1 MCPGQT
7 VIADTCYFATADT
20 VLTIL
25 SGTTGARVVD
35 DDGCG
40 VTGGGSKATYTST
53 AFETVTL
60 TGACYPLTTCTSQ
73 VQYLVSG
80 NACPPS
86 PPSPPPPNS
95 MPSPSPPP
103 PPSPSPP
110 PPPSPSPPPPPPS
123 PSPSPPPPSPSPPQP
138 PPANP
143 PPIGTWPFFLG
154 DTVTFY
160 GAAGIPDA
168 TAQDKSCFLD
178 VISGTLNIPS
188 SNIFITGS
196 TRVNSSSITMGMH
209 ILQPTQADITRLYNV
224 LMATFPAAWPSSS
237 FLQGLRNR
245 GCFTTATYAVDP
257 PLTGTATVIDPNAK
271 SASITVE
278 YVGLISINS
287 IVEDLIRNDA
297 GTWLGLNPLNITA
310 KILGQTARGA
320 NVQLTF
326 YDLQQSIA
334 TAHMN
339 LFLTLVPSVFP
350 EPFIDYMQ
358 NNGLPM
364 VTAINPPSPPPPNP
378 PPPNP
383 PPPSPS
389 PPRPPKPAPP
399 PAMSYSASCGPFTDI
414 SPQKPCAVTL
424 CIGQTLSV
432 DSCFFT
438 NQDTMVYLM
447 DASNTTVAQDDDG
460 CGVVSGG
467 AKIRYSYASA
477 VPATFNI
484 MGTCYPGS
492 SCTSTMQYT
501 VTGASCSGATL
512 SPPPPSTVIQ
522 PPPPPASIFTTC
534 NNAFG
539 ATTPYAGCNITLC
552 SGQSVDFNTCGLG
565 YSPGTY
571 LQLYDTVTGA
581 LLVSMPNGCSAS
593 GNSLQYYNTE
603 VARKTVTI
611 KAGCV
616 SGQNCNAAVQY
627 LVQGECHAD
636 YVLCNGVFGTNTT
649 TPTLYCPVA
658 LCPYQYLTADTC
670 YFGATMDTVVRVLDA
685 TNNGTVAQAVGG
697 CTAANSNA
705 LSFWNTDTTKTKTY
719 WLAGSCI
726 TNKTCH
732 GSLEYTVAGPKCPS
746 PPPSLPP
753 PSPPAL
759 VPASPPPPYT
769 PSNGYVRCNNVFDAN
784 TPYVACNVTLCVGQ
798 SITINT
804 CGLGVASPNTY
815 LELYDASNTRLVSLP
830 DGCCSGK
837 YLQYYNL
844 DSASK
849 TVTIRAGCAPGTSCS
864 GAVQYLVQG
873 ACLGNYVQCSVFN
886 TNSPSQQ
893 CCFNLCPY
901 QYVTADTWYTSD
913 SVLTLSDGTTNKTIT
928 QAAGCCSNPNV
939 LTYWN
944 TDLSLTK
951 KYCLSG
957 ACAPGKSCLG
967 LVEYMIGGPATCPAS
982 GAPPPPPSPSPPPVL
997 TLPPP
1002 STPASPPPPPSPPA
1016 KTVCNAAFSDTV
1028 PYAPCPI
1035 KLCTFQR
1042 VLADTCG
1049 SGRTQNTQVSI
1060 LDAYNN
1066 TIVQSFDGCGFGS
1079 SGPAL
1084 LAFNNTGAKSLFW
1097 ITAQCTP
1104 GFACSGAVEY
1114 YTDGPPC
1121 AGPPPP
1127 PSPPPSPPAPPPNPP
1142 PSPPSPPN
1150 GFTVCGAG
1158 FTASSPYGGCN
1169 VTLCS
1174 GQSIQINTCAAGYAA
1189 DTYLE
1194 MHDTFTGAR
1203 LLALPNGCSNVNSY
1217 TQYYNSD
1224 TGSKMVTIKA
1234 GCTAGK
1240 SCSGTVQYLVQGSCH
1255 GSYTLCSNFTTA
1267 SPSTPCEFS
1276 LCPSQF
1282 VTADTC
1288 WWDYT
1293 ANTVLKVL
1301 DASLGNVTVA
1311 QAVGGCTSTNPNA
1324 LTYWNTDAVLTKKYY
1339 LTGACAAGKTCTGS
1353 VEFLIGG
1360 PPCPGM
1366 CPPAAS
1372 HKIARPLPGTVPVFL
1387 RCDCLIVRAI
1397 DQTTMRTQSEKLY
1410 LAIFWYLAFWIT
1422 TVAAVPDGDG
1432 VGAAGAAGV
1441 AFVPVATIAIA
1452 VAAATAAQRG
1462 AKHPRRETAR
1472 ERRQR
1477 LKASGKCTDC
1487 GVADGAW
1494 NAAHTRQGVY
1504 CMPCASKRK
1513 QREEKAKNRVKRAHR
1528 LKAAGKCTKCGEAD
1542 AAWNSA
1548 HTKRLAR
1555 CTTCCTK
1562 NNQHKNEKREQRL
1575 TDNLCVE
1582 CGEKPPRTGVTKCDE
1597 CHETM
1602 LKRCAEA
1609 HKRAVTVGMCRNL
1622 CGRPARPG
1630 MTNCETCGESMSQYG
1645 AQRREDRK
1653 ASKLC
1658 VQCSKPLEGDT
1669 TRCSSCHEK
1678 HLASEKERRDAL
1690 YDSGQC
1696 RVCDNQRSG
1705 DGVFCSECCSKVKE
1719 RREIFGRSPSELCA
1733 CGAQIE
1739 NNGHGPE
1746 RSCWQCFKRLHSDE
1760 AFAQCADGQR
1770 GEFLFERATRRH
1782 GAYAADLVNDLV
1794 MPWLGKKRYDFSI
1807 RLVDSIERALAEL
1820 DGRQHFEDSPGYGIE
1835 AAEVRRVDV
1844 LKMIAAMPHVATQI
1858 RIETHWIHEG
1868 ITKPTAPRKK
1878 HDTFDWFSAF
1888 MHILSLAT
1896 TTYRNKIVFI
1906 ERKGDTV
1913 YDAHKRELIAAGV
1926 PPDAL
1931 VSFDPADAP
1940 PIMPPHKLRRLVWD
1954 LDKEY
1959 TSQRTMDDYTT

>member
-25 SGTTGARVVD
+25 SSTTGARVVD

-40 VTGGGSKATYTST
+40 VTGGGSRASYTST

-60 TGACYPLTTCTSQ
+60 TGACYPLTVCTSQ

-110 PPPSPSPPPPPPS
+110 PPPSPSP
-123 PSPSPPPPSPSPPQP
+123 QP

-143 PPIGTWPFFLG
+143 PPIGAWPFFLG

-168 TAQDKSCFLD
+168 TAQDKSCFLE
-178 VISGTLNIPS
+178 VISGTLNIPT

-224 LMATFPAAWPSSS
+224 LMATFPASWPSSS

-271 SASITVE
+271 SASVTVE

-364 VTAINPPSPPPPNP
+364 VTAINPPAP

-383 PPPSPS
+383 PPPSPPPPAPS

-414 SPQKPCAVTL
+414 SPQKPCVVTM
-424 CIGQTLSV
+424 CMGQTLSV

-467 AKIRYSYASA
+467 AKIRYSYASTA
-477 VPATFNI
+477 PATFNI

-492 SCTSTMQYT
+492 QCTSTMQYT
-501 VTGASCSGATL
+501 VTGASCSGATI
-512 SPPPPSTVIQ
+512 SPPPSPPPSTVPQ
-522 PPPPPASIFTTC
+522 PPPPPPVSNFTTC
-534 NNAFG
+534 NNAFS
-539 ATTPYAGCNITLC
+539 AATPYVGCNITLC
-552 SGQSVDFNTCGLG
+552 SGQSVDFNTCGMG

-571 LQLYDTVTGA
+571 LQLYDTATGA

-593 GNSLQYYNTE
+593 GNSLQYYNTD
-603 VARKTVTI
+603 VAQKTVTI

-616 SGQNCNAAVQY
+616 AGQNCNAAVQY
-627 LVQGECHAD
+627 LVQGACHAD
-636 YVLCNGVFGTNTT
+636 YVLCNGVFGTTTT
-649 TPTLYCPVA
+649 TPTLYCPLT
-658 LCPYQYLTADTC
+658 LCPYQYVTADTC
-670 YFGATMDTVVRVLDA
+670 YYGATVDTVVRVLDSTA
-685 TNNGTVAQAVGG
+685 NNTVAQAVGG
-697 CTAANSNA
+697 CSAANSNA

-719 WLAGSCI
+719 WLTGSCI
-726 TNKTCH
+726 AGKSCQ
-732 GSLEYTVAGPKCPS
+732 GSIEYTVGGPKCPS
-746 PPPSLPP
+746 PPPPPPSPPSPRPPSPP
-753 PSPPAL
+753 PSPPAKTVCNAAFSDT
-759 VPASPPPPYT
+759 VPYVPCPIQLCTYQRVLADTCGSGRTQNTELFILDANNNTIVQSFDGCGYGSSGPALLAFNNTGAKSRFWLTARCAAGTTCTGSVAFYIDGPACDSSPPPPQPPPHALV
-769 PSNGYVRCNNVFDAN
+769 PSPPPPPYVPTHQNGYVRCNNVFDAN

-804 CGLGVASPNTY
+804 CGLGVTSPNTY
-815 LELYDASNTRLVSLP
+815 LDLYDASNTRLVSLP
-830 DGCCSGK
+830 DGCCTGK

-849 TVTIRAGCAPGTSCS
+849 TVTIRAGCVPGTSCS

-873 ACLGNYVQCSVFN
+873 ACMGNYVQCSIFN

-967 LVEYMIGGPATCPAS
+967 LVEYMIGGPATCPAALAS
-982 GAPPPPPSPSPPPVL
+982 PPPPPVL

-1002 STPASPPPPPSPPA
+1002 PPSPPG

-1035 KLCTFQR
+1035 KLCTYQR

-1049 SGRTQNTQVSI
+1049 SGRTQNTQVFI

-1084 LAFNNTGAKSLFW
+1084 LAFNNSGAKSLFW
-1097 ITAQCTP
+1097 ITAQCAP
-1104 GFACSGAVEY
+1104 GTTCSGSVQY
-1114 YTDGPPC
+1114 YIDGPPC

-1158 FTASSPYGGCN
+1158 FNASSPYGGCN

-1203 LLALPNGCSNVNSY
+1203 LLSLPNGCSNVNSY

-1288 WWDYT
+1288 WYDYT

-1339 LTGACAAGKTCTGS
+1339 LTGACVAGKTCTGS
-1353 VEFLIGG
+1353 VELLIGG

-1366 CPPAAS
+1366 CPRS
-1372 HKIARPLPGTVPVFL
+1372 VS
-1387 RCDCLIVRAI
+1387 
-1397 DQTTMRTQSEKLY
+1397 Q
-1410 LAIFWYLAFWIT
+1410 
-1422 TVAAVPDGDG
+1422 
-1432 VGAAGAAGV
+1432 
-1441 AFVPVATIAIA
+1441 
-1452 VAAATAAQRG
+1452 
-1462 AKHPRRETAR
+1462 
-1472 ERRQR
+1472 
-1477 LKASGKCTDC
+1477 
-1487 GVADGAW
+1487 
-1494 NAAHTRQGVY
+1494 N
-1504 CMPCASKRK
+1504 CAP
-1513 QREEKAKNRVKRAHR
+1513 
-1528 LKAAGKCTKCGEAD
+1528 
-1542 AAWNSA
+1542 
-1548 HTKRLAR
+1548 
-1555 CTTCCTK
+1555 
-1562 NNQHKNEKREQRL
+1562 
-1575 TDNLCVE
+1575 
-1582 CGEKPPRTGVTKCDE
+1582 PPRNRTGFF
-1597 CHETM
+1597 
-1602 LKRCAEA
+1602 
-1609 HKRAVTVGMCRNL
+1609 AVRL
-1622 CGRPARPG
+1622 F
-1630 MTNCETCGESMSQYG
+1630 
-1645 AQRREDRK
+1645 DR
-1653 ASKLC
+1653 
-1658 VQCSKPLEGDT
+1658 
-1669 TRCSSCHEK
+1669 SS
-1678 HLASEKERRDAL
+1678 D
-1690 YDSGQC
+1690 
-1696 RVCDNQRSG
+1696 
-1705 DGVFCSECCSKVKE
+1705 
-1719 RREIFGRSPSELCA
+1719 
-1733 CGAQIE
+1733 
-1739 NNGHGPE
+1739 
-1746 RSCWQCFKRLHSDE
+1746 
-1760 AFAQCADGQR
+1760 
-1770 GEFLFERATRRH
+1770 
-1782 GAYAADLVNDLV
+1782 
-1794 MPWLGKKRYDFSI
+1794 
-1807 RLVDSIERALAEL
+1807 
-1820 DGRQHFEDSPGYGIE
+1820 
-1835 AAEVRRVDV
+1835 
-1844 LKMIAAMPHVATQI
+1844 
-1858 RIETHWIHEG
+1858 
-1868 ITKPTAPRKK
+1868 
-1878 HDTFDWFSAF
+1878 
-1888 MHILSLAT
+1888 
-1896 TTYRNKIVFI
+1896 
-1906 ERKGDTV
+1906 
-1913 YDAHKRELIAAGV
+1913 
-1926 PPDAL
+1926 
-1931 VSFDPADAP
+1931 
-1940 PIMPPHKLRRLVWD
+1940 
-1954 LDKEY
+1954 
-1959 TSQRTMDDYTT
+1959 